1 MQPTSATALLNRL
14 LARGKFRH
22 VQVLLLLAELGSVQ
36 RTAEVVGLTQS
47 SVTQSLAA
55 LEALLEVKLF
65 ERHAR
70 GVRPTAACVGL
81 LPAARQMLL
90 RVAESADVVLAHRQ
104 RGEGVVRM
112 IGSAAAIHGVL
123 VQALPAFADRHPRIQ
138 VQLREA
144 EGEDQLLAVARGE
157 VDVVVCRQPQA
168 MPAGWEFH
176 PLRQDR
182 IAAVCRAA
190 HPLAKVRKISP
201 ARLAKEVWLVLPA
214 GSAVRAHHDEFAAS
228 LPEVPAIYPLVS
240 YSLTM
245 TWWLLRQRDLLLLV
259 AVQLA
264 RPMLENGELVELPV
278 PGLPAMRPLG
288 ILQPVVGMGEAAGVF
303 SGFLRG
309 FVREAPATSPH

>member
-1 MQPTSATALLNRL
+1 MQQASATALLHRL

-36 RTAEVVGLTQS
+36 RSADAMGLTQS

-55 LEALLEVKLF
+55 LEGLLEVKLF

-81 LPAARQMLL
+81 LPAARQMML
-90 RVAESADVVLAHRQ
+90 RVAESADVVVSHRQ
-104 RGEGVVRM
+104 RGQGVVRV
-112 IGSAAAIHGVL
+112 IGSATAIHGLL

-168 MPAGWEFH
+168 VPAGWEFH
-176 PLRQDR
+176 ALRPDR
-182 IAAVCRAA
+182 VALVCRAA
-190 HPLAKVRKISP
+190 HPLAKARKIAP
-201 ARLAKEVWLVLPA
+201 ARLAKETWLVLPA
-214 GSAVRAHHDEFAAS
+214 GSAMRAHHDEFAAT
-228 LPEVPAIYPLVS
+228 LPQAPALYPMVS
-240 YSLTM
+240 YSLAM
-245 TWWLLRQRDLLLLV
+245 IWWLLRQRDLLILL
-259 AVQLA
+259 AAQLA

-288 ILQPVVGMGEAAGVF
+288 ILQPVAGMGEAPRAFSEFLAGF
-303 SGFLRG
+303 AGD
-309 FVREAPATSPH
+309 A